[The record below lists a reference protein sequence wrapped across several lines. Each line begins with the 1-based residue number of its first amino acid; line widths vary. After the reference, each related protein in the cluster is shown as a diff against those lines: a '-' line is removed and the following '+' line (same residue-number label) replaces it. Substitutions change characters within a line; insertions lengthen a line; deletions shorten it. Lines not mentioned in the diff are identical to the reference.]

1 MSQWHQFQVTK
12 RNNISYQIYS
22 TKDDRLEKL
31 TYSFF
36 GFSIVNWIAENEQL
50 YRCCYTDVVGS
61 PSPFG
66 LPCGRGEGTRRILV
80 LSRWNLPDS
89 PKLPFLIYPPFPI
102 KACNP
107 PPPKSSTSYT
117 PPDRVITTIV
127 TKYAQGKALSLFK
140 AGIYSRIRKHLGNY
154 AKTIIRLRLRED
166 FFNNFLDLVWGIIEQ
181 YSLSLQR
188 IIVSYKENN
197 FSANSFN

>member
-66 LPCGRGEGTRRILV
+66 LPCGRGEGNPQDFGFVTMKFA
-80 LSRWNLPDS
+80 WF

-107 PPPKSSTSYT
+107 PQIFHQLHTSWSSNYHNCNKICARRFLYLKPEYTTEFESTWAIMLKQLFASGSGKIFLTISSTSSGELLNN
-117 PPDRVITTIV
+117 I
-127 TKYAQGKALSLFK
+127 
-140 AGIYSRIRKHLGNY
+140 HL
-154 AKTIIRLRLRED
+154 A
-166 FFNNFLDLVWGIIEQ
+166 
-181 YSLSLQR
+181 
-188 IIVSYKENN
+188 
-197 FSANSFN
+197 FSE

>member
-1 MSQWHQFQVTK
+1 MLLHGCCWVPFPLRTPVRKGGGDPQ
-12 RNNISYQIYS
+12 
-22 TKDDRLEKL
+22 D
-31 TYSFF
+31 F
-36 GFSIVNWIAENEQL
+36 GFVTMKFAW
-50 YRCCYTDVVGS
+50 
-61 PSPFG
+61 F
-66 LPCGRGEGTRRILV
+66 
-80 LSRWNLPDS
+80 

-107 PPPKSSTSYT
+107 PPKSSTNYT

-140 AGIYSRIRKHLGNY
+140 AGIYNRIRKHLGNY

>member
-1 MSQWHQFQVTK
+1 M
-12 RNNISYQIYS
+12 R
-22 TKDDRLEKL
+22 
-31 TYSFF
+31 
-36 GFSIVNWIAENEQL
+36 
-50 YRCCYTDVVGS
+50 
-61 PSPFG
+61 
-66 LPCGRGEGTRRILV
+66 
-80 LSRWNLPDS
+80 
-89 PKLPFLIYPPFPI
+89 
-102 KACNP
+102 
-107 PPPKSSTSYT
+107 
-117 PPDRVITTIV
+117 
-127 TKYAQGKALSLFK
+127 KALSLFK